1 MLIMIYIVLINS
13 VISVLLIVYLVLLY
27 KGSIRDIDK
36 NFVPDELEEKA
47 SLFKKYTTRV
57 VNAFK
62 SLFKVISNKNV

>member
-1 MLIMIYIVLINS
+1 M
-13 VISVLLIVYLVLLY
+13 
-27 KGSIRDIDK
+27 DK